1 MKHGLYMTLSNSS
14 GLLAAST
21 SSLTSGASSS
31 DESEDGSLDISVSQN
46 RPQSSSSK
54 LHRASGGD
62 RGVLE
67 VVGSLRKMEL

>member
-14 GLLAAST
+14 NLITAST

-46 RPQSSSSK
+46 RTTASLVGKPR
-54 LHRASGGD
+54 RAGD
-62 RGVLE
+62 RVLE
-67 VVGSLRKMEL
+67 VVGSLRKMEM